1 MKGKPLWALGCM
13 SGTSLDGVDAALIRT
28 DGIRVLEQGPATY
41 RPYTETER
49 EALRAVLGRWPGPG
63 LEAAAEVVARAH
75 AEVIARFDTPD
86 VVGFHGQTLA
96 HAPRA
101 EGTHQL
107 GDGAALARAVGCP
120 VVWDFRSVDVSLGG
134 EGAPLAPIYHWAVA
148 QGAGLTRPACFLNL
162 GGVGNVTYVDPEA
175 GPEALVAFDTGPA
188 NAPIDDLVRIRTGAR
203 FDEGGALAQAGQVAQ
218 PVLDRLLSDP
228 YFLRPAPKSLD
239 RDAFDWLAGAV
250 ADLETADA
258 VATLTA
264 ASAASVAAGLALLPG
279 AVDQVILCGGGRKN
293 TTLKQFIERFSSCRV
308 APVETLGFDGDM
320 IEAQAF
326 AYMAVRVLNG
336 LPTSFPGTTGVS
348 TPVGGGVTSA
358 PGG

>member
-28 DGIRVLEQGPATY
+28 DGIRVLEQGPSTY
-41 RPYTETER
+41 RPYTEAER
-49 EALRAVLGRWPGPG
+49 DALRAVLGHWPGPG

-75 AEVIARFDTPD
+75 AEVIARFDRPD

-107 GDGAALARAVGCP
+107 GDGAALAKAVGCP

-148 QGAGLTRPACFLNL
+148 QSAGLTRPVCFLNL
-162 GGVGNVTYVDPEA
+162 GGVGNVTFVDPST

-188 NAPIDDLVRIRTGAR
+188 NAPIDDLVRTRTGAR
-203 FDEGGALAQAGQVAQ
+203 FDEGGALAQAGQISQ
-218 PVLDRLLSDP
+218 PVIDRLLADP
-228 YFLRPAPKSLD
+228 YFLRPPPKSLD
-239 RDAFDWLAGAV
+239 RDAFDWLPEAV
-250 ADLETADA
+250 AGLETADA

-264 ASAASVAAGLALLPG
+264 ASAASVAAGIALLPD

-293 TTLKQFIERFSSCRV
+293 TALKQFIARFSSCNV
-308 APVETLGFDGDM
+308 LPVEELGFDGDM

-326 AYMAVRVLNG
+326 GYMAVRVLNG
-336 LPTSFPGTTGVS
+336 MPTSFPGTTGVS
-348 TPVGGGVTSA
+348 TPVGGGVTST
-358 PGG
+358 PGA